1 MTLTYVYLISPPSTS
16 AFAVGASGKVYTPN
30 AAGVITGVAASDA
43 MLMTG
48 IGDDGRPLL
57 ATGATADR
65 PDPSPSPPIGPGLNN
80 AFPPLAL
87 GLPFYD
93 STLGKIMFWV
103 GTMRSATGW
112 VDQAGNP
119 V

>member
-1 MTLTYVYLISPPSTS
+1 M
-16 AFAVGASGKVYTPN
+16 AN
-30 AAGVITGVAASDA
+30 AAGAITGVTASDA

-65 PDPSPSPPIGPGLNN
+65 PDPSPSPPTGPGLNN
-80 AFPPLAL
+80 ASPPLAL

-93 STLGKIMFWV
+93 TSLSKTVWWV
-103 GTMRSATGW
+103 GTVRSPTGW
-112 VDQAGNP
+112 IDQNCNP
-119 V
+119 A